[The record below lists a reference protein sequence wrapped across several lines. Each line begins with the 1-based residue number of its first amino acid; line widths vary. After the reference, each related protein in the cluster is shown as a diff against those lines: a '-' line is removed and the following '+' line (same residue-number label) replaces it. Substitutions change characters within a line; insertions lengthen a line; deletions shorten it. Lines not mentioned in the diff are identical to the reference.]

1 MEQLK
6 MHSMNKVDENIKRI
20 GALFPNC
27 VTERINA
34 DGKVEYAIDFDML
47 RQELSTVI
55 VEGNEERYQFT
66 WPDKKKS
73 ILAANAPISDTLRP
87 CREESVDFE
96 NTQNLYIEGDNLA
109 VLKLLQETYL
119 GKIKLIYIDPPYN
132 TGSDLVY
139 NDTFA
144 ESVGAYMGNSGQLT
158 EDGYQ
163 LVQNTESNGRFH
175 TDWLNMIYTRLKLAK
190 DLLTEDGFIFLS
202 IDDNEVNNLKK
213 ICDEVFGEK
222 NFRSMITVMANPGG
236 RDYGGI
242 AKTTEYLLVYSKTEY
257 AEIYKVADESHV
269 FEMKDELGPF
279 ELRELRNRNTVF
291 NDKNRPNLC
300 YPFYLDPND
309 VDEHGLYHIALEPD
323 ERHTVKV
330 MPLVSQG
337 IQTVWRWGKEERS
350 RKNLNINIKGKLKQD
365 GTYMIVEKYRDEK
378 VMVKNTWLDKKF
390 RTENGSVQIRELF
403 GDKGTFSYPKP
414 VEIPHLICSLCTDD
428 ESYILDFFSGSA
440 TTAHA
445 VMQLNAEDGGHR
457 HFIMVQLPETT
468 EDGSIAAKAGYKN
481 ICDIGKKRIKLAGE
495 LVKKNAGMLG
505 EDLDIGFRVLKQ
517 DSSNMKDVYYNPAEY
532 EISMFDMLADNIKED
547 RTPEDLLFQVMLDL
561 GVLLSS
567 KIEETTLGGKRV
579 FSVADGFLIA
589 CFDNDVTEETI
600 TAIAKKKPYYFVM
613 RDSSMASDS
622 VATNFEQIFATYS
635 PDTVRKVL

>member
-87 CREESVDFE
+87 CREESVDFD

-119 GKIKLIYIDPPYN
+119 GKIKMIYIDPPYN
-132 TGSDLVY
+132 TGNDFVY
-139 NDTFA
+139 NDDFA
-144 ESVGAYMGNSGQLT
+144 ESVEEYLSNSGQY
-158 EDGYQ
+158 DDAGNR
-163 LVQNTESNGRFH
+163 LVANAESNGRYH
-175 TDWLNMIYTRLKLAK
+175 TDWLNMLYMRLKLAK
-190 DLLTEDGFIFLS
+190 DLLKDDGVIFIS
-202 IDDNEVNNLKK
+202 IDDVEQSNMKK
-213 ICDEVFGEK
+213 ICDEIFGAD
-222 NFRSMITVMANPGG
+222 NFIASAIVQRSTNGMGDKKGFARNH
-236 RDYGGI
+236 
-242 AKTTEYLLVYSKTEY
+242 EYLLCYQRSEATCFKGLSPD
-257 AEIYKVADESHV
+257 ADYISL
-269 FEMKDELGPF
+269 F
-279 ELRELRNRNTVF
+279 
-291 NDKNRPNLC
+291 DKE
-300 YPFYLDPND
+300 
-309 VDEHGLYHIALEPD
+309 DEHGKYKMDGILMKKGAGSRREDSPTLYFPLYFSPKTGHVSLTRLEGYV
-323 ERHTVKV
+323 ERYPIKSDGSDGRWTWGREKIKNENHRLYASPNGTIYIKDYLTDDRRMKIKTV
-330 MPLVSQG
+330 LIDSG
-337 IQTVWRWGKEERS
+337 YLTDRATNE
-350 RKNLNINIKGKLKQD
+350 IKDIFNFKAFD
-365 GTYMIVEKYRDEK
+365 T
-378 VMVKNTWLDKKF
+378 
-390 RTENGSVQIRELF
+390 
-403 GDKGTFSYPKP
+403 PKP
-414 VEIPHLICSLCTDD
+414 LKLLVDLMDLITEEDD
-428 ESYILDFFSGSA
+428 IILDFFSGSS

-445 VMQLNAEDGGHR
+445 VMEINQRDNGHR
-457 HFIMVQLPETT
+457 RFIMVQLPEQCDTKS
-468 EDGSIAAKAGYKN
+468 EPFKHGYKN
-481 ICDIGKKRIKLAGE
+481 ICEIGKQRIRLAGKLIE
-495 LVKKNAGMLG
+495 RNSGMSASRV
-505 EDLDIGFRVLKQ
+505 DIGFRVLKQ
-517 DSSNMKDVYYNPAEY
+517 DSSNMKSVYYNPAEY
-532 EISMFDMLADNIKED
+532 EISMFDMLTDNIKED

-567 KIEETTLGGKRV
+567 KIQETKIAGKRV

-613 RDSSMASDS
+613 RDSSMANDS

-635 PDTVRKVL
+635 PDTERKVL